1 MRYAGLLA
9 LLLSLVW
16 VNPVGAHEIGIGDV
30 LFSDLNP
37 IRKIET
43 YDLIITTE
51 SLDEKLYGEPYYR
64 VTLQSKETGAEGAR
78 DFFENAGRPLN
89 LVALNWGY
97 YCDEGVIF
105 ITLRQGWP
113 KLAGILQFR
122 FETHAFHEES
132 LEFLATADGPYEDI
146 TPFERGTDFEYPV
159 QMPQRFA
166 VECTPRT
173 EAQGFQFS
181 ITDRAG
187 SFP

>member
-1 MRYAGLLA
+1 MKYAGLLA
-9 LLLSLVW
+9 LILSSVW
-16 VNPVGAHEIGIGDV
+16 VDPVHAHEIGIGDV
-30 LFSDLNP
+30 LFSNLNP

-43 YDLIITTE
+43 DDLIVTKE
-51 SLDEKLYGEPYYR
+51 SLDDKIYGEPYYR
-64 VTLQSKETGAEGAR
+64 VTLKSKETGAESAI
-78 DFFENAGRPLN
+78 DFFEGSGRPLS

-97 YCDEGVIF
+97 YCGEGVVF
-105 ITLRQGWP
+105 ITLRRRWP
-113 KLAGILQFR
+113 KWADILQYL
-122 FETHAFHEES
+122 FETHVFHEES